1 MVTSFERRRPVVERV
16 GWSMLALAVL
26 IMLYWLFLLF
36 SAKSTA
42 SEPNPSSP
50 GTLLREK
57 RKNKFSAYQYFP
69 DTIPRYDVRRD
80 VRTGQVVNRG
90 DVHKK
95 LSLVPGTFD
104 FGEAH
109 YQHKKVFK
117 TDELLEIHKRRV
129 SFAEMQ
135 AAYQCAPTE
144 PDFDTSSGAVSLLR
158 MAPPTMKT
166 GSPACSLFI
175 QLFPFS
181 YLTLIIL
188 TFS

>member
-1 MVTSFERRRPVVERV
+1 M
-16 GWSMLALAVL
+16 MALAVP

-36 SAKSTA
+36 SVKSLV
-42 SEPNPSSP
+42 SEPKASSP

-57 RKNKFSAYQYFP
+57 RKNTFSPYFP
-69 DTIPRYDVRRD
+69 DTIPRYDIRRD

-109 YQHKKVFK
+109 YLRDKKVFK
-117 TDELLEIHKRRV
+117 PDELLEIHKRRV

-166 GSPACSLFI
+166 GSPACSYSNSS
-175 QLFPFS
+175 LFPFVTQS
-181 YLTLIIL
+181 LPV
-188 TFS
+188 F